1 MYWAADREAQGV
13 RREAYA
19 VRLLAVA
26 LSAMALGGCAWMK
39 ELPEQISTGFGL
51 WESVDPAQKP
61 SPLPNFAPT
70 ATAAV
75 AWKTTV
81 GAAGDRIFFPGVRDA
96 QVYAASQKGALA
108 RFSAESGAAGWSM
121 DTGQPLSAGV
131 GVGEGLVLV
140 GTAKGDVIAYDSE
153 GQLKWRVSV
162 KSELL
167 AAPDAADGV
176 VVVRT
181 ADSRLVGLDPA
192 DGKRK
197 WNYQRANPP
206 LTVRS
211 AAGVVIYRS
220 AVFAGFAGGKLVAL
234 NASNGAIGWEAAVA
248 LPKGTTELE
257 RVTDITSEP
266 VLDDRMVCAVAHQG
280 RLSCF
285 DILRGSLIWARD
297 LSSHA
302 GMVMDKRRIFVTDD
316 RGAVHALDKERGA
329 SLWKQDKLSARR
341 VSAPQLVGPYVAVG
355 DLEGYVHFLNAE
367 DGSFAARVATDGSAI
382 GAQPAVLGSNI
393 LVQTRSGGLFAISV
407 K

>member
-1 MYWAADREAQGV
+1 M
-13 RREAYA
+13 RREAPVA
-19 VRLLAVA
+19 RLMAAAVA
-26 LSAMALGGCAWMK
+26 ALALGGCAWMK
-39 ELPEQISTGFGL
+39 ELPGQISTGFGL

-61 SPLPNFAPT
+61 ASLPNFAPT
-70 ATAAV
+70 ATATV
-75 AWKTTV
+75 AWKATI
-81 GAAGDRIFFPGVRDA
+81 GPAGDRFFFPGIRDG
-96 QVYAASQKGALA
+96 QVYAASQKGAIA
-108 RFSAESGAAGWSM
+108 RFSAENGTAGWSA
-121 DTGQPLSAGV
+121 DAGQPLSAGV

-140 GTAKGDVIAYDSE
+140 GTAKGEIIAYDMD
-153 GQLKWRVSV
+153 GQPKWRTSV

-181 ADSRLVGLDPA
+181 ADSRLIGLDPA

-234 NASNGAIGWEAAVA
+234 NAANGAVGWEAAVA

-285 DILRGSLIWARD
+285 DVLRGSLIWARD
-297 LSSHA
+297 ISSHA
-302 GMVMDKRRIFVTDD
+302 GLVMDKRRIFVTDD

-329 SLWKQDKLSARR
+329 SLWKQDKLYARR
-341 VSAPQLVGPYVAVG
+341 VTAPQLVGPYVAVG

-367 DGSFAARVATDGSAI
+367 DGSFAARIATDGSAI
-382 GAQPAVLGSNI
+382 GAQPASLGSNI
-393 LVQTRSGGLFAISV
+393 LVQTRNGGLFAISA

>member
-1 MYWAADREAQGV
+1 MRRRGARLAAA
-13 RREAYA
+13 
-19 VRLLAVA
+19 A
-26 LSAMALGGCAWMK
+26 LSSALALGGCSWIK
-39 ELPEQISTGFGL
+39 ELPDQISTGFGL
-51 WESVDPAQKP
+51 WEAVDPALKP
-61 SPLPNFAPT
+61 APLPNFAAT
-70 ATAAV
+70 ATAGV
-75 AWKTTV
+75 AWKAAV
-81 GAAGDRIFFPGVRDA
+81 GPAGDRIFFPGIREG

-108 RFSAESGAAGWSM
+108 RFAAESGTPGWNM
-121 DTGQPLSAGV
+121 DAGQPLSAGV

-140 GTAKGDVIAYDSE
+140 GTAKGEVLAYDTA

-167 AAPDAADGV
+167 APPDAGDGV

-181 ADSRLVGLDPA
+181 ADSRLIGLDPA
-192 DGKRK
+192 DGKRR
-197 WNYQRANPP
+197 WTYQRANPP

-211 AAGVVIYRS
+211 AAGVVIYRG
-220 AVFAGFAGGKLVAL
+220 AIFAGFAGGKLVAL
-234 NASNGAIGWEAAVA
+234 NAAGGAVGWEAAVA

-266 VLDDRMVCAVAHQG
+266 VLDDRMVCAVAFQG

-285 DILRGSLIWARD
+285 DILRGNLLWARD

-302 GMVMDKRRIFVTDD
+302 GLAMDGRRLFVTDD

-329 SLWKQDKLSARR
+329 SLWKQDKLYARR
-341 VSAPQLVGPYVAVG
+341 VTAPQLVGPYVAVG
-355 DLEGYVHFLNAE
+355 DLEGFVHFLNAE

-382 GAQPAVLGSNI
+382 GAQPAILGSNL
-393 LVQTRSGGLFAISV
+393 LVQTRNGGLFAISV